1 MEFTIPLDKDDLLQI
16 NDGQYHV
23 KELISQRCIPKA
35 LDDTKVTLQAEGPA
49 FILKHFDDF
58 FSIIVHGQKLETII
72 TARAFDRLIK
82 AFQLLVNNFEE
93 NGLENDRQKNLCM
106 TKMFIYL
113 LSNIMCYLENATI
126 SLENNLGV
134 EKRKKKTAKKSD
146 ARDEWESRRD
156 AALLIIYRLLQLP
169 LHKLWQP
176 PIVEESFIM
185 LIADICY
192 KILEN
197 DKEIRQKQ
205 TRLVIWQILG
215 TLVQRYIHAITC
227 AIKIIQLV
235 RMDDALAPILADG
248 VVTMVKENNC
258 PSFIAK
264 IAHEIEENNLE
275 EAEARNVSSFL
286 EAIASTSVD
295 LMLPIL
301 NNILEYLE
309 NDCYVLRN
317 CGISIIGNIILGL
330 LTGENLTKDQKEKR
344 DECLDEL
351 ESCMLDINTYVRSKA
366 FQTWQKLCCEGAIP
380 IARIPALLKAVTPH
394 LLEKSATMR
403 KQALQLLRVFLQS
416 NPYHIALGK
425 EIYIKE
431 RDLTEEKL
439 HELESEVV
447 AESAS
452 GDDTRIALWKELA
465 PQLQKVLNRY
475 LNENDEDGDKEN
487 RADENAE
494 IDSDVEFEKIRQL
507 LVDRKFTKAIKCLI
521 NMCEILNFVPDMES
535 DAKEQCYLL
544 FLLKIFLESEKS
556 RQTDKQKF
564 TSTEWKKRKVN
575 IQTYKHAINSL
586 EGCIIFIDELEKSIP
601 VVESMLYAA
610 APAVAIE
617 ACTFLGVAYEFN
629 VTGATAGIRKSLSQ
643 VFSRDESVR
652 NNVAIVYKDIYL
664 KSKQQNLS
672 HRQVAMASVNGLIEL
687 FKGLEPGQSPALAQL
702 ISIFIASNDLNET
715 TLQIMWEKYSA
726 KIPGTTPDE
735 SRAAIALLSMVSQ
748 SQPKIIIS
756 NLSTLI
762 KIGFQTQGKDNILLA
777 RDTCRVLM
785 NIRTESSDSMVPP
798 IKYPNDHDLI
808 REVKTLLITNFEAS
822 EKMSYVSFA
831 TEAIN
836 VIYHLANQPQL
847 IMKEILQQILG
858 ESADVD
864 VPITHLSKLLYVI
877 GHIAIRH
884 MVHLDTAVY
893 KELKRRNAIR
903 DERKGKKNVNKDKR
917 ESIMSAHSS
926 ARKARHSMH
935 RRNMSYQDED
945 EENQLAGATADDV
958 DAEIID
964 QLLETNIVTGDGLL
978 AQFVSLV
985 KDVCQ
990 HPEKYNDQCT
1000 QTWGVLALS
1009 KMMTVSSEFCKQNL
1023 QLLITILER
1032 STHPAIRSNILIGL
1046 SDLMMR
1052 FPNDVEPWTNHM
1064 YSRLQ
1069 DKEITV
1075 RSTAVQVLS
1084 HLVKREMI
1092 RVKGQSAE
1100 LTLCIVD
1107 SDAKIRNTAKQ
1118 FFHELS
1124 QKGNVL
1130 YNVIPDI
1137 LSRLTSPNINV
1148 EQDDLHIIF
1157 KYIFGLLHKERET
1170 DALLDKICARFKLA
1184 TSERQWSDLSFCL
1197 SLLQLGKK
1205 GITRLVTNL
1214 PLLKDK
1220 IHNKQVQKALKDIIE
1235 TARKKPD
1242 LKDVSNVLEN
1252 EIEKLMDG
1260 ADNDNENAE
1269 KDNDR
1274 DIMPPPMNPP
1284 VRKTSRRKT
1293 QRKSNSSEEE
1303 EEEEDE
1309 DDNNDNDDDDDDD
1322 EEPPRP
1328 TPKTKA
1334 RSKKRA
1340 NDTKTPVRKSM
1351 RLNDGSRNNRNST
1364 DSESETPRR
1373 RR

>member
-1 MEFTIPLDKDDLLQI
+1 MEFTIPLDKDDLLQC

-23 KELISQRCIPKA
+23 KELVSPRCIPQA
-35 LDDTKVTLQAEGPA
+35 LDDNKVSLQAEGPA

-58 FSIIVHGQKLETII
+58 FSIIVHGTKLETII
-72 TARAFDRLIK
+72 TTRGFDRLNK
-82 AFQLLVNNFEE
+82 ALQFLVKDFEE
-93 NGLENDRQKNLCM
+93 NGLEGDRQKNLCI
-106 TKMFIYL
+106 TKMIIYL
-113 LSNIMCYLENATI
+113 LSNIMYYLENATI
-126 SLENNLGV
+126 SLDNNLGV
-134 EKRKKKTAKKSD
+134 DKRKKKTAKKSD

-156 AALLIIYRLLQLP
+156 GVLLVIYRLLQLP

-248 VVTMVKENNC
+248 VVIMVKENNC

-264 IAHEIEENNLE
+264 IAHEIEENSLE

-286 EAIASTSVD
+286 EAIASSSVD

-317 CGISIIGNIILGL
+317 CGVSIIGSIILGL

-351 ESCMLDINTYVRSKA
+351 EGSMLDANTYVRSKV
-366 FQTWQKLCCEGAIP
+366 FQIWQKLCCEGAIP

-394 LLEKSATMR
+394 LSEKSATMR
-403 KQALQLLRVFLQS
+403 KQALQLLRVLLQC
-416 NPYHIALGK
+416 NPYNIKFGK
-425 EIYIKE
+425 EIFVKE
-431 RDLTEEKL
+431 RDQTEKKL
-439 HELESEVV
+439 HELQSEIV

-452 GDDTRIALWKELA
+452 GDDARIALWQELA
-465 PQLQKVLNRY
+465 PQLQKVLKKY
-475 LNENDEDGDKEN
+475 LNENDENDEDKEN
-487 RADENAE
+487 KANEDAE

-507 LVDRKFTKAIKCLI
+507 LVDRKFTKAIECLI
-521 NMCEILNFVPDMES
+521 NMCEILNFVPDMDN

-544 FLLKIFLESEKS
+544 FLLKIFIESEGN
-556 RQTDKQKF
+556 RQMDKQKF
-564 TSTEWKKRKVN
+564 TSAEWRKRKEN
-575 IQTYKHAINSL
+575 IQTYKRAINCL
-586 EGCIIFIDELEKSIP
+586 ESCIIFIDELEKSIP
-601 VVESMLYAA
+601 IVESMLYSA

-617 ACTFLGVAYEFN
+617 ACTFLGAAYEFD
-629 VTGATAGIRKSLSQ
+629 VSGASAGIRKSLSQ

-664 KSKQQNLS
+664 KSKQENLS
-672 HRQVAMASVNGLIEL
+672 HRQMAMASVNGLIEL

-756 NLSTLI
+756 NLSTLM

-777 RDTCRVLM
+777 RDTCRALM
-785 NIRTESSDSMVPP
+785 NIRTESNDSMAPP
-798 IKYPNDHDLI
+798 IKYPNDHELI
-808 REVKTLLITNFEAS
+808 REVKTLLITNFEVS
-822 EKMSYVSFA
+822 EKMEYVSFA

-864 VPITHLSKLLYVI
+864 VPISHLSKFLYVI
-877 GHIAIRH
+877 GHISIRH

-903 DERKGKKNVNKDKR
+903 DEREGKKKVDKKSR
-917 ESIMSAHSS
+917 ESTVSAHSS
-926 ARKARHSMH
+926 ARKARRSMH
-935 RRNMSYQDED
+935 RKNTSYHEED

-964 QLLETNIVTGDGLL
+964 QLLETDIVTGDGLL

-1000 QTWGVLALS
+1000 QTWGVLALT

-1032 STHPAIRSNILIGL
+1032 STYPAIRSNILIGL

-1052 FPNDVEPWTNHM
+1052 FPNDVEPWTSHM

-1069 DKEITV
+1069 DKEISV

-1107 SDAKIRNTAKQ
+1107 SDAKIRDAAKQ

-1137 LSRLTSPNINV
+1137 LSRLTSPNINI
-1148 EQDDLHIIF
+1148 EEDDLHTIF

-1184 TSERQWSDLSFCL
+1184 TSERQWRDLSFCL
-1197 SLLQLGKK
+1197 ALLQLGKK

-1242 LKDVSNVLEN
+1242 LKDVCNVLEN
-1252 EIEKLMDG
+1252 EIEKLMDST
-1260 ADNDNENAE
+1260 DDTNENVE
-1269 KDNDR
+1269 QDKDR

-1284 VRKTSRRKT
+1284 MRKTSRRKT
-1293 QRKSNSSEEE
+1293 KKKSSSSEEEE

-1309 DDNNDNDDDDDDD
+1309 DYDNDDGD
-1322 EEPPRP
+1322 EEQSRP
-1328 TPKTKA
+1328 TPKRKVL
-1334 RSKKRA
+1334 SKKRV
-1340 NDTKTPVRKSM
+1340 NDAKIPVRKSM
-1351 RLNDGSRNNRNST
+1351 RLNDGSKNDRNSI
-1364 DSESETPRR
+1364 DAESETPRR
-1373 RR
+1373 RRGRN